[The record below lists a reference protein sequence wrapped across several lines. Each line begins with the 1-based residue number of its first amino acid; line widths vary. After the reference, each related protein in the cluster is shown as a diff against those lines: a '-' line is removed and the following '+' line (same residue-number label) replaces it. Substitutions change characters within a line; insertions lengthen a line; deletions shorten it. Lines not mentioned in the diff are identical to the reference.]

1 MYTKGPY
8 KSPLL
13 ATFDHLEEEGK
24 EEVFDIT
31 VARVHNFSANGIL
44 VSNCGEEGLPAYGVC
59 NLGSLNL
66 ANFVNEKDEMD
77 TVIFEVELFLKQQD
91 ERWAKLTEEQQKTA
105 DAAGEELF
113 EKLKDQPHE

>member
-1 MYTKGPY
+1 MSQTIQQLAAEIGE
-8 KSPLL
+8 LL
-13 ATFDHLEEEGK
+13 AESFLDKKIKDLILKNIGDMPENL
-24 EEVFDIT
+24 VFKLRD
-31 VARVHNFSANGIL
+31 AL
-44 VSNCGEEGLPAYGVC
+44 Q
-59 NLGSLNL
+59 
-66 ANFVNEKDEMD
+66 NEKDEMD